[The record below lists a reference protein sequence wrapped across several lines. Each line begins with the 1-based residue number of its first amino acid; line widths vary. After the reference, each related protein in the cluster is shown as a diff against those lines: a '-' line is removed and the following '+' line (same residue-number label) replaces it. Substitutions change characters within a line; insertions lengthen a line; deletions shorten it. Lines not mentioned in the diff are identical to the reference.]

1 MTKAATLAAAGSS
14 AQLSPVLFRGA
25 TKMLPLSR
33 RWRTSTC
40 GTSCLVVS
48 AQLVIDVLERT
59 LYAQVCPRKCNIDPK
74 GLETSPEKTSLHQ
87 LQVIMQGQHQSQ
99 VMLVWS

>member
-14 AQLSPVLFRGA
+14 AQLSPVLLLGA
-25 TKMLPLSR
+25 TKML
-33 RWRTSTC
+33 
-40 GTSCLVVS
+40 
-48 AQLVIDVLERT
+48 LERT

-74 GLETSPEKTSLHQ
+74 GLLETSPEKTSLHQ